1 MLPNG
6 SRPCFDCWPTR
17 IILRGLTRR
26 DSGIDVVRVQ
36 DVGLSGAD
44 DPTVL
49 AWAAEAGRVLITH
62 DVNTVTRFAY
72 ERVKAGRAM
81 PGVFEVPHN
90 VTVGQAIEDILLL
103 IRCSSKD
110 QWEGQVCYLPL

>member
-1 MLPNG
+1 
-6 SRPCFDCWPTR
+6 
-17 IILRGLTRR
+17 
-26 DSGIDVVRVQ
+26 
-36 DVGLSGAD
+36 
-44 DPTVL
+44 
-49 AWAAEAGRVLITH
+49 
-62 DVNTVTRFAY
+62 
-72 ERVKAGRAM
+72 M